1 MQTELEKLCIF
12 ANRKGEKREMTDD
25 EKLVFGQRLKAL
37 REMRG
42 LSQADLAERMTEAG
56 CRITPQ
62 AIYKYEKGK
71 MSPDSTMLIGL
82 ADALGTSPDAFL
94 RPAGMKVE
102 GLAFRKQ
109 SSLGVKKQKAIVT
122 MVAEAVNR
130 YVEIEDILGLNA
142 VFDRSPFAM
151 PVSTPDE
158 AKAVARQLRKE
169 WNLGEDGIARVIPL
183 LEEHH
188 VRVIEIESE
197 EKFDGLSGWAGA
209 MPIVIVKKEEKEEK
223 TERKRFTALHEMGHL
238 VLNMPDDIEDK
249 DREKLCHQFAN
260 EVLLPESVVRER
272 LGDSG
277 NKVLSMQELIELQKR
292 FGISVDAIV
301 YKLHDMG
308 VINDS
313 RLSAHFR
320 KKSNEAYKK
329 YVEQSRIGE
338 EHSDRFECLV
348 YKAYAKGLISL
359 SKTIE
364 LLGKPVE
371 EILEKALSI

>member
-1 MQTELEKLCIF
+1 MTED
-12 ANRKGEKREMTDD
+12 EKR
-25 EKLVFGQRLKAL
+25 VFGQRLKAL

-42 LSQADLAERMTEAG
+42 LSQADLAERMG
-56 CRITPQ
+56 GMITPQ

-71 MSPDSTMLIGL
+71 MSPDSAVLIGL
-82 ADALGTSPDAFL
+82 ADALGTDPGALL
-94 RPAGMKVE
+94 RPAGVKVE
-102 GLAFRKQ
+102 GLAFRKK
-109 SSLGVKKQKAIVT
+109 SSLAAKKQKAIVT
-122 MVAEAVNR
+122 MVAEAVSR
-130 YVEIEDILGLNA
+130 YAEIEDILSLDEH
-142 VFDRSPFAM
+142 FDKSPFTM

-188 VRVIEIESE
+188 VRVIEIEGE

-209 MPIVIVKKEEKEEK
+209 MPIVIVKNEENEEKEEK
-223 TERKRFTALHEMGHL
+223 TERKRFTALHELGHL

-329 YVEQSRIGE
+329 YVEKSRIEE

-348 YKAYAKGLISL
+348 YKAYAMQLVSL

-371 EILEKALSI
+371 EILEKALYL